1 MLPKSEAVLPLLR
14 QNLLSG
20 EGAVLTHHAVASAR
34 TVAVLAS
41 ARLLQAT
48 TTHARGAV
56 TGLYA
61 ACAQYTVTRRATL
74 ETGGLTVVLAY
85 LPRVSVAGHT
95 FDLGAPSPPTRIQC
109 GSWAGVPR
117 RAFCHGHVV
126 GPAPLLPRRRHVAAP
141 DPFPG
146 GGGSG
151 PLEAGRSSHACGG
164 LAPTRGGP
172 RPPWGVRVRGGHP
185 RAPLPSWARGGPGP
199 IRARSRSE
207 DHDPS
212 CQARAVCHVTQRT
225 RRRLWTARR

>member
-1 MLPKSEAVLPLLR
+1 MLPNSEAVLSLLG
-14 QNLLSG
+14 QNLQSG
-20 EGAVLTHHAVASAR
+20 EGAVLTHRAVASAR

-85 LPRVSVAGHT
+85 LPRVLVAGHT

-109 GSWAGVPR
+109 GSWAGVP
-117 RAFCHGHVV
+117 
-126 GPAPLLPRRRHVAAP
+126 LLPWRRHVAAP

-151 PLEAGRSSHACGG
+151 PLEAGRSGQARGG
-164 LAPTRGGP
+164 QAPTRAGP
-172 RPPWGVRVRGGHP
+172 GPPW
-185 RAPLPSWARGGPGP
+185 GGPGP
-199 IRARSRSE
+199 RGPPESTPALMGTWRPRTYKSTG
-207 DHDPS
+207 
-212 CQARAVCHVTQRT
+212 AV
-225 RRRLWTARR
+225 RRP